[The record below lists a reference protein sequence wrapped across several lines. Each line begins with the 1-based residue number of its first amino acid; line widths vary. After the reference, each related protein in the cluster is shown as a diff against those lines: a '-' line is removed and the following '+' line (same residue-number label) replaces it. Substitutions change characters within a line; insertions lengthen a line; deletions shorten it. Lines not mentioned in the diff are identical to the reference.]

1 MNPGVALPATLETA
15 ALSGEPVEVFPGEP
29 LPRGVLS
36 QQKTHDFQRDRENGS
51 VFFQPGLMVVVSGHL
66 GLPMTR
72 TVIPGTEVSVG
83 CGRKWLPP
91 PPQVPPSGNSGT
103 VAQAAGS

>member
-15 ALSGEPVEVFPGEP
+15 VLSGDPVEVFPGEP
-29 LPRGVLS
+29 LPRGVLTPR
-36 QQKTHDFQRDRENGS
+36 KRDFPRDRENGS
-51 VFFQPGLMVVVSGHL
+51 VFSQPGLMGVVSGHL

-83 CGRKWLPP
+83 YGRKLLPP
-91 PPQVPPSGNSGT
+91 PPQMLPSGDSGT

>member
-1 MNPGVALPATLETA
+1 MNLGVALPATLETSV
-15 ALSGEPVEVFPGEP
+15 LSGDPVEVFPGEP

-36 QQKTHDFQRDRENGS
+36 QHDFLRDRENGS
-51 VFFQPGLMVVVSGHL
+51 VFSQPGLMGVVSGHL
-66 GLPMTR
+66 GLSMTR

-91 PPQVPPSGNSGT
+91 PPQMLPPGDSGT
-103 VAQAAGS
+103 VAQAAGF

>member
-1 MNPGVALPATLETA
+1 MPATLETA
-15 ALSGEPVEVFPGEP
+15 VLSGDPVEVFPGEP

-36 QQKTHDFQRDRENGS
+36 QHKTHDFPRDCENGS
-51 VFFQPGLMVVVSGHL
+51 MLSQPGLMGVVSSHL

-72 TVIPGTEVSVG
+72 TVVPGAEVSVG

-91 PPQVPPSGNSGT
+91 PPQMLPSGDSGT